1 MTVVYVATPD
11 PLRVGEA
18 SRVDP
23 SENAIE
29 PDGIARPGK
38 PVTVKVKLTD
48 CP

>member
-18 SRVDP
+18 SGVDP

-29 PDGIARPGK
+29 PDGIARPGT
-38 PVTVKVKLTD
+38 PVTVNVKVTD